1 MPVTPQSCPDLLG
14 LSPAELE
21 AFLEGL
27 GQPRYRARQLFSWLH
42 RGASFDEMTDLP
54 RELRRQLGDLATAGT
69 LTLVTRADAPDESA
83 KFAFRTS
90 DTHLIETV
98 LIPHR
103 GRITVCVSSQIGCAF
118 GCAFC
123 ATGKQGLTR
132 SLRAGEIVEQVVRV
146 QQAIAPQPVGQELAS
161 CPIARRVSNVVFMGM
176 GEPLAN
182 YDAVLKAI
190 ALLNN
195 EHGIGI
201 GARHIA
207 ISTCGLPDQIRR
219 LAGEGLQVALAIS
232 LHGATDAVRNQL
244 VPAGRKH
251 PIAQLMAAARHYA
264 QSTGR
269 KIAFEYVVVPGAN
282 DTSEQ
287 ATRLA
292 ALLRGLP
299 SMVNVI
305 PRNPLEES
313 SRPDPGAAFRFA
325 SLLEARGLAAVVRR
339 SRGAEV
345 LGACG
350 QLSSRHQAKDKAGRT
365 TSRPARKWS

>member
-1 MPVTPQSCPDLLG
+1 MALSADHQPHPDLLG
-14 LSPAELE
+14 LSPDELE
-21 AFLEGL
+21 ALLQSL

-42 RGASFDEMTDLP
+42 RGASFEEMTDLP
-54 RELRRQLGDLATAGT
+54 RELRARLGELATAGT
-69 LTLVTRADAPDESA
+69 LTLVTRSDAPDRSA
-83 KFAFRTS
+83 KFAHRTG
-90 DTHLIETV
+90 DGHLIETV
-98 LIPHR
+98 LIPYR
-103 GRITVCVSSQIGCAF
+103 ARTTVCVSSQIGCAF

-132 SLRAGEIVEQVVRV
+132 SLRAGEIVEQVVRA
-146 QQAIAPQPVGQELAS
+146 QQTIAPKPVGQELAS

-190 ALLNN
+190 ALLNH
-195 EHGIGI
+195 EHGLGI

-219 LAGEGLQVALAIS
+219 LADEGLQVALAIS

-244 VPAGRKH
+244 VPIGRKH
-251 PIAQLMAAARHYA
+251 PIARVMAAARYYA
-264 QSTGR
+264 QRTGR
-269 KIAFEYVVVPGAN
+269 KVAFEYVVVPGTN
-282 DTSEQ
+282 DTPEQ
-287 ATRLA
+287 ASRLA

-325 SLLEARGLAAVVRR
+325 HLLDARGLAAVVRR

-350 QLSSRHQAKDKAGRT
+350 QLSSRREAKDRAGRAA
-365 TSRPARKWS
+365 SRPAP

>member
-1 MPVTPQSCPDLLG
+1 MPTASQPPPDLLG
-14 LSPAELE
+14 LSSDELE
-21 AFLEGL
+21 VLLRGL

-54 RELRRQLGDLATAGT
+54 RPLRERLAQLATPGT
-69 LTLVTRADAPDESA
+69 LTRVAREDASDGSA
-83 KFAFRTS
+83 KLAFRTT
-90 DTHLIETV
+90 DGHLIETV
-98 LIPHR
+98 LILHR
-103 GRITVCVSSQIGCAF
+103 SRITVCVSSQVGCAF

-132 SLRAGEIVEQVVRV
+132 SLRAGEIAEQVVRV
-146 QQAIAPQPVGQELAS
+146 QQEIAPK
-161 CPIARRVSNVVFMGM
+161 RVTNIVFMGM

-182 YDAVLKAI
+182 YDAVLKAV
-190 ALLNN
+190 ALINN
-195 EHGIGI
+195 EHGLGI

-269 KIAFEYVVVPGAN
+269 KIAFEYVVVPGTN

-305 PRNPLEES
+305 PRNPLDES
-313 SRPDPGAAFRFA
+313 GRPDPGAAFRFA

-350 QLSSRHQAKDKAGRT
+350 QLSSRRQAKDKAGRA
-365 TSRPARKWS
+365 TSRPACKWR